1 MTASD
6 EAAARYAKAHNL
18 KGPVWPVKVLAVA
31 RNAPAKSVAKVHATS
46 KLMPKSK
53 FKQPLVKDLAID
65 LTQPGI
71 ILVNCCTPYIDDLG
85 ICRISKP
92 KPTRPVEPAAPVPK
106 AYFGRTRAP

>member
-92 KPTRPVEPAAPVPK
+92 KPTPPVEPAAPVPK